1 MGQGNYT
8 IKAVDEC
15 LDIFF
20 LLCVP
25 EFRPYTEKEIVNAL
39 GIKENKVYRMLK
51 TMEQRKLVRKHNE
64 LWKIAPEISKISDG
78 FRLYIARKRAE
89 LEDMEQEYIGR

>member
-1 MGQGNYT
+1 MGQEKYT
-8 IKAVDEC
+8 IKVVDEC

-25 EFRPYTEKEIVNAL
+25 EFRPYTEKEIVGVL

-51 TMEQRKLVRKHNE
+51 TMEQRKLVRKNNGS
-64 LWKIAPEISKISDG
+64 WKIAPEIARISDG

-89 LEDMEQEYIGR
+89 LEDLEQEYIGL